1 MAIVGPVHHHGALTD
16 VRADAATHQPEQISV
31 YLCFRTAEGQQENV
45 EIAMHEA
52 ALLEGRL
59 LDILKEAQEQ

>member
-1 MAIVGPVHHHGALTD
+1 MVVVGTVHHHGALTD

-31 YLCFRTAEGQQENV
+31 YLCFRTAEGQPENV

-52 ALLEGRL
+52 ELLEGRL
-59 LDILKEAQEQ
+59 LDILRSQEQ

>member
-1 MAIVGPVHHHGALTD
+1 MAVVGTVHHHGALTD

-31 YLCFRTAEGQQENV
+31 YLCFRTAEGQQEFV

-59 LDILKEAQEQ
+59 LDILRSQEQ